1 MIKYDSNS
9 PLPKGVV
16 PIAGGLFRKIPNG
29 VDAKRTGVV
38 SYVYSVL
45 GEISPYI
52 FKKIDFG
59 YCRKRF
65 SCGKPYTPAP

>member
-16 PIAGGLFRKIPNG
+16 PIARGLFRKIPKG

-38 SYVYSVL
+38 SYGYSIL

-52 FKKIDFG
+52 YKKIDFG
-59 YCRKRF
+59 Y
-65 SCGKPYTPAP
+65 